1 MVEVLVVL
9 LPLVLIDKAQWTQ
22 RISWF
27 LAFPSIPSQ
36 DVVMLTLNIHSYYAK
51 HFLIG

>member
-1 MVEVLVVL
+1 MVEVLAVPL
-9 LPLVLIDKAQWTQ
+9 LLVLVDKAQWTQ

-36 DVVMLTLNIHSYYAK
+36 DKMMLTLNIHSYYAK
-51 HFLIG
+51 HFFKG